1 MQRHPLLYIR
11 ALLGLAVLFWRV
23 QPSAEPIKIAVVT
36 DSSGKM
42 AEFGKQTFLGAQM
55 AEAELKGRGEEVRVL
70 YEDSAM
76 DTGQALSA
84 ATKAITI
91 DKVGAIYAEF
101 TPIAMVLAPLAKKSN
116 KLMIYRSGSNSIV
129 NVGPTIFKTYFDF
142 KAGCR
147 LVAQHFLRRGFKRIS
162 ILRLDMEP
170 GQLCYE
176 GLVQEV
182 PPHSD
187 QVFNSGE
194 RLNTHVLKA
203 KQSASEALIVMGY
216 EPDLLSVM
224 KAMQDLDFK
233 IPLGTVE
240 SAVSQKVLKEFPAL
254 SENLRI
260 FGMPPVDSEFVARV
274 RQQNPENSLVHIDAV
289 ASAYV
294 HVHQLFR
301 ILKRCGSQHVNC
313 QLQELKNSAPEKI
326 IRFKG
331 WRGQLAD
338 FPPVLRYWKSGEEHL
353 LH

>member
-1 MQRHPLLYIR
+1 MINKIR
-11 ALLGLAVLFWRV
+11 NVFGAALLCFTSLAIEALH
-23 QPSAEPIKIAVVT
+23 AETVKIAIIT

-55 AEAELKGRGEEVRVL
+55 AESELRSHGEDLKVL
-70 YEDSAM
+70 FEDSAM

-91 DKVGAIYAEF
+91 DNVGAIYAEF
-101 TPIAMVLAPLAKKSN
+101 TPIATVLAPLVKKAG

-147 LVAQHFLRRGFKRIS
+147 LVAQHFLKQGLKRVA

-176 GLVQEV
+176 GLLDVTR
-182 PPHSD
+182 PHSD

-203 KQSASEALIVMGY
+203 KQSKAEALIVMGY

-233 IPLGTVE
+233 VQLGTVE
-240 SAVSQKVLKEFPAL
+240 SAVSNKVLQDFPVL

-260 FGMPPVDSEFVARV
+260 FGMPPVDAEFVKKV
-274 RQQNPENSLVHIDAV
+274 RQQDPSNSLVHIDAV

-294 HVHQLFR
+294 HVQQLFR
-301 ILKRCGSQHVNC
+301 ILKECGNNNLAC
-313 QLQELKNSAPEKI
+313 QLDKIKTSPAEKI
-326 IRFKG
+326 ISFKG
-331 WRGQLAD
+331 WLGQLAD
-338 FPPVLRYWKSGEEHL
+338 FPPVLRYWKNGKEHL
-353 LH
+353 LP